1 MPPDLA
7 DVPEVDKVL
16 AVDLEKPVEL
26 SVSRAVSSGVI
37 VCSPSGGVA
46 MNHLRSSFIL
56 LLLCAV
62 AAVPGTAQESVEVP
76 FYLPT
81 PEGWRTETIPFPL
94 EFAPELDYEG
104 LEELRFAPGMFK
116 EGSADFWSYAFVWW
130 VPEETG
136 FETERLQTDLERY
149 FRGLTTAVAEAR
161 EFDPGEPDHNVKLKP
176 IKSSAPDHPHWEGTA
191 ATYDVFVTRK
201 PIQLNVRIDLV
212 SCSSQGQV
220 ASIFQL
226 SPQLHDN
233 SIWEVLDNLRQEFRC
248 KPE

>member
-116 EGSADFWSYAFVWW
+116 EGSADFWSYAFV
-130 VPEETG
+130 
-136 FETERLQTDLERY
+136 
-149 FRGLTTAVAEAR
+149 
-161 EFDPGEPDHNVKLKP
+161 
-176 IKSSAPDHPHWEGTA
+176 
-191 ATYDVFVTRK
+191 TRK
-201 PIQLNVRIDLV
+201 PIQLNVNIDIV
-212 SCSSQGQV
+212 PCSSQGQV
-220 ASIFQL
+220 AAIFQL
-226 SPQLHDN
+226 SPQPHES
-233 SIWEVLDNLRQEFRC
+233 SIWEVLAKLRQEFRC
-248 KPE
+248 ER